1 MGHNL
6 PYRTTIPAQPTTP
19 HHTIASYVRPR
30 APTHRPQSWWC
41 CTTQGWGRHHLGSG
55 ADTLF
60 DANSKPHIL
69 PPPPLKTDMFQQINI
84 DHFYKTKMR
93 HASHLRDVICSC
105 RSFCRNL
112 MSQRIEWRNM
122 RAETHTCKG
131 GNGHIYLVSVRHIYN
146 YSCMP
151 GGSFRH

>member
-1 MGHNL
+1 MQRRQESLGRCGGNSRLTNIGRRTGITQWPDTASPNMGHNL

-55 ADTLF
+55 TDTLF

-105 RSFCRNL
+105 RSFCRN
-112 MSQRIEWRNM
+112 
-122 RAETHTCKG
+122 
-131 GNGHIYLVSVRHIYN
+131 
-146 YSCMP
+146 
-151 GGSFRH
+151 